1 MGIFTWSLHPRIL
14 LTLNGKKNTPFS
26 QIFLMTKRRHL
37 LQVAKKNGTWPPFLQ
52 FSISWPVSHIDQ
64 ISVVYRGVV
73 DIGGWLRCR
82 AGCSIRWRLPLVPS
96 VNAWEISHRV
106 PAGRSVLDS
115 LGVMDIQ
122 LHVNSSFVLLF
133 CFCFK
138 PPWEI
143 LLNCFIVTVRVLLQI
158 KVHCVHCGARN
169 DVPLPER
176 SLF

>member
-1 MGIFTWSLHPRIL
+1 M
-14 LTLNGKKNTPFS
+14 
-26 QIFLMTKRRHL
+26 
-37 LQVAKKNGTWPPFLQ
+37 
-52 FSISWPVSHIDQ
+52 
-64 ISVVYRGVV
+64 
-73 DIGGWLRCR
+73 DIGGWLRCK
-82 AGCSIRWRLPLVPS
+82 AGCSIRWRLPLVSS

-176 SLF
+176 SLLKKATKNKILTLLKSYYFLQNYVNRILRWNDVCKFFISQTAVWPCPYWRQDSKYKIIKKKTKSSMSF